1 MNMKLS
7 FIGAGNMAGAI
18 IGGLLKGFCR
28 PQDITV
34 YDISQEALQRWK
46 QRGVGTAQSVSEAVT
61 RGEVIVLAV
70 KPNVVMHVLEEVR
83 QATDLEK
90 KLVLSIAAG
99 VSRSRIAEALN
110 NACHTLRIMPNTP
123 ALVGEG
129 MSVIF
134 DNGFSD
140 DIDIACKIM
149 GQVGKTLV
157 MQETYV
163 DAVTAVSGS
172 GPAYFYVAL
181 EAMADGGVLCGLP
194 RDTAYTLAAQTML
207 GAAKMLLETG
217 KHPGALK
224 DQVCSPGGTT
234 IEAVAALEKLGLR
247 SAMIEAV
254 KQCRDKSANM

>member
-1 MNMKLS
+1 MKLS

-18 IGGLLKGFCR
+18 IGGLLKGFCQ
-28 PQDITV
+28 PQDITI
-34 YDISQEALQRWK
+34 YDVSEQVLQRWK
-46 QRGVGTAQSVSEAVT
+46 QQGVRTAQSVAEAVEC
-61 RGEVIVLAV
+61 GDVIVLAV
-70 KPNVVMHVLEEVR
+70 KPNVVMTVLEEVR
-83 QATDLEK
+83 QAADLEK

-99 VSRSRIAEALN
+99 VSRSRIAKALN
-110 NACHTLRIMPNTP
+110 DTCHTLRIMPNTP

-134 DNGFSD
+134 DNGFSE

-149 GQVGKTLV
+149 DQVGQTLV

-194 RDTAYTLAAQTML
+194 RDTAYILAAQTML

-217 KHPGALK
+217 KHPGELK

-234 IEAVAALEKLGLR
+234 IEAIAALEKLGLR
-247 SAMIEAV
+247 NAMIEAV